1 MGAVA
6 RLRQRRVTARTAF
19 VLSGGGSLGA
29 LQAGMLR
36 ALYERRIVP
45 DLLVATSAG
54 ALNAA
59 FVASRPQ
66 TLATADAL
74 ADVWRG
80 VRRDDVFPLRPWAI
94 AAGVLARRD
103 HIVPPHRLR
112 RLIANHVEFDDLA
125 DSAIPLHIV
134 TFDVERAEEV
144 VLSSGPAVDALT
156 AAASI
161 PGVLPPV
168 TVGGRRLIDGGVV
181 NNTPV
186 SRALALGA
194 RRIYVLPTRM
204 VPMPGVP
211 YRHGS
216 LGESADGLPMLTGRR
231 LASYLARYSAE
242 IVPLPAPNPLNVPPV
257 DFTQAERLIADATT
271 AARRRLGEL
280 LDGRSGPY
288 RGQSPHPFG
297 SRVLRRV
304 ARADVDA

>member
-1 MGAVA
+1 
-6 RLRQRRVTARTAF
+6 

-36 ALYERRIVP
+36 ALYERGIVP

-54 ALNAA
+54 ALNAG

-80 VRRDDVFPLRPWAI
+80 MRREDIFPVRPWAL

-103 HIVPPHRLR
+103 HIVAPDRLR
-112 RLIANHVEFDDLA
+112 RLIAEHVEFEDLA
-125 DSAIPLHIV
+125 DSAIPLHV
-134 TFDVERAEEV
+134 VAFDVERSEEV
-144 VLSSGPAVDALT
+144 TLSSGPAVDALT

-168 TVGGRRLIDGGVV
+168 TFGERRLVDGGVV

-194 RRIYVLPTRM
+194 RRIFVLPTRA
-204 VPMPGVP
+204 VPAPGVL
-211 YRHGS
+211 YRHGE
-216 LGESADGLPMLTGRR
+216 LGASADGLPPLTARR
-231 LASYLARYSAE
+231 LAAHLARYSAE
-242 IVPLPAPNPLNVPPV
+242 IVTLPAPNPLDVAAV
-257 DFTQAERLIADATT
+257 DFSHAEQLIADAT
-271 AARRRLGEL
+271 AATRTRLDEL
-280 LDGRSGPY
+280 VEH
-288 RGQSPHPFG
+288 HPFG
-297 SRVLRRV
+297 SRGLWRM
-304 ARADVDA
+304 ARLDLGT

>member
-6 RLRQRRVTARTAF
+6 RRRSRRATPPVTAF

-45 DLLVATSAG
+45 DMLVATSAG

-74 ADVWRG
+74 ADLWRS
-80 VRRDDVFPLRPWAI
+80 VRRDDIFPVRPWAV

-103 HIVPPHRLR
+103 HIVAPDRLR
-112 RLIANHVEFDDLA
+112 ALIADNIEFDDLA
-125 DSAIPLHIV
+125 DSAIPLHVV
-134 TFDVERAEEV
+134 TFDIACSEEV
-144 VLSSGPAVDALT
+144 LLSEGPAVDALT

-168 TVGGRRLIDGGVV
+168 AFGERRLVDGGVV
-181 NNTPV
+181 NNVPI

-194 RRIYVLPTRM
+194 RRIFVLPTRA
-204 VPMPGVP
+204 VTTPGVV
-211 YRHGS
+211 YRHGG
-216 LGESADGLPMLTGRR
+216 LGPDAAALPALTARR
-231 LASYLARYSAE
+231 LAPQLARYAAD
-242 IVPLPAPNPLNVPPV
+242 IVPLPAPNPLNIAAV
-257 DFTQAERLIADATT
+257 DFSQAERLIADAAA
-271 AARRRLGEL
+271 AARRRLVEA
-280 LDGRSGPY
+280 LDRPSEPLRVGLRI
-288 RGQSPHPFG
+288 
-297 SRVLRRV
+297 SR
-304 ARADVDA
+304 A

>member
-6 RLRQRRVTARTAF
+6 RLRQRRAVAPTAF

-45 DLLVATSAG
+45 DMLVATSAG
-54 ALNAA
+54 ALNAG

-80 VRRDDVFPLRPWAI
+80 MRRDDIFPVRPWAI
-94 AAGVLARRD
+94 AAGMLARRD
-103 HIVPPHRLR
+103 HLIAPDRLR
-112 RLIANHVEFDDLA
+112 RLIAHHIEFDDLS

-134 TFDVERAEEV
+134 TFDVKRSEEV

-168 TVGGRRLIDGGVV
+168 TFGDRRLVDGGVV
-181 NNTPV
+181 NNIPI

-194 RRIYVLPTRM
+194 RRIFVLPTRM
-204 VPMPGVP
+204 ASTPGVR
-211 YRHGS
+211 YRHGG
-216 LGESADGLPMLTGRR
+216 LGPSADGLPPLTARR
-231 LASYLARYSAE
+231 LAAHLARYSAE
-242 IVPLPAPNPLNVPPV
+242 IVPLPAPNPLDVSSV
-257 DFTQAERLIADATT
+257 DFAHAGRLIADAT
-271 AARRRLGEL
+271 AAAHLRLDEV
-280 LDGRSGPY
+280 LDGQGE
-288 RGQSPHPFG
+288 PFRASLG
-297 SRVLRRV
+297 FSR
-304 ARADVDA
+304 A